1 MYYTISYFCRKRSP
15 IIIPKKSLANLDTLI
30 SSVENSIGNSPSSN
44 GGRKNE
50 EIMIQQKEEWSHHGW
65 YLWKRVERERR
76 RLEEENRKLA
86 RTIQE
91 LQHKLDEITEGTKP
105 VLTDFT
111 VLANEL
117 QRMLRLEVFST
128 VTSDNDKSNVLT
140 EEKSVSDNEVCTEER
155 TNDIFGK
162 KIST

>member
-1 MYYTISYFCRKRSP
+1 
-15 IIIPKKSLANLDTLI
+15 
-30 SSVENSIGNSPSSN
+30 
-44 GGRKNE
+44 
-50 EIMIQQKEEWSHHGW
+50 MIQQKEEWSHHGW

-86 RTIQE
+86 RTVQE
-91 LQHKLDEITEGTKP
+91 LQHRLDETREGTKP

-111 VLANEL
+111 ALANEL
-117 QRMLRLEVFST
+117 QRMLRLEEFST

-155 TNDIFGK
+155 TNNIFGK